1 MFYVLAAGTT
11 TAAPAVDVIPALLL
25 STDTIIKVRMA
36 MRMKRIM
43 HSMNLSVIRVLLK
56 YLTYFID
63 R

>member
-1 MFYVLAAGTT
+1 VFAGTT
-11 TAAPAVDVIPALLL
+11 TAAAAGDVIPALLL

>member
-1 MFYVLAAGTT
+1 MFAGTT
-11 TAAPAVDVIPALLL
+11 TAAAAEDVIPALLL

-43 HSMNLSVIRVLLK
+43 QSMNLSVIRVLLK